1 MAEALM
7 ISRLELRQRAMRQRV
22 ALGALEK
29 DYILVLILERIYSD
43 PTWHETLVFKGGT
56 ALNKV
61 YKTQRLSLDL
71 DFTAQRPVSVDALR
85 PALEIPEIQGQ
96 IKDVHEYHD
105 ALTIDRLGFVGPLQ
119 HPNSIKVDISL
130 REKVQVPPRQVLV
143 DTPYDLS
150 FTVTCMAL
158 EEILAEKIRATLMR
172 RTPRDYYDLWFLL
185 QREDIDLKLLP
196 DLLRVKLQTVE
207 RPYDPQEL
215 WTQIDIL
222 RRLWNDDLRQL
233 LSDVPPFEDVFLQLR
248 ALFESKLPSTL

>member
-7 ISRLELRQRAMRQRV
+7 ISRRELRKQAMRQGV

-29 DYILVLILERIYSD
+29 DYVLALILERLYSD
-43 PTWHETLVFKGGT
+43 PAWHETLVFKGGT

-71 DFTAQRPVSVDALR
+71 DFTARQPVSIDALR
-85 PALEIPEIQGQ
+85 PALEISEIQGQ
-96 IKDVHEYHD
+96 IKDLHENHD
-105 ALTIDRLGFVGPLQ
+105 ALTIDRLSFVGPLQ

-130 REKVQVPPRQVLV
+130 REKVQVPPRQALV
-143 DTPYDLS
+143 ETPYDFS

-185 QREDIDLKLLP
+185 QREDIDLKLMP
-196 DLLRVKLQTVE
+196 ALLRAKLQTVE
-207 RPYDPQEL
+207 RSYEPQEL
-215 WTQIDIL
+215 WTQLEVL

-233 LSDVPPFEDVFLQLR
+233 LSDVPPFEDVFQQLR
-248 ALFESKLPSTL
+248 ALFEAKLPETL